1 MINVQDCLKDFR
13 CKIGVSDEAPI
24 NLKECFLKLNILVLF
39 KDMTDNVKG
48 LSVKD
53 SETGLSAILINSKLS
68 VGKQH
73 ETIAHELFHVLYD
86 DTLGSESSEMESEAN
101 EFASYLLLP
110 KCGLE
115 QYKAELSVKDE
126 NVVLQTILIIENRY
140 RISRELLLRRIADD
154 HLCDETIIK
163 KIQSID
169 IEASAESKGYSRKL
183 YQANNRDLLI
193 SDYENLA
200 KNLLDDNKISEGHY
214 TELINLIGNG
224 KD

>member
-1 MINVQDCLKDFR
+1 MISVQDCLSDFR
-13 CKIGVSDEAPI
+13 HRIGVSDEAPI
-24 NLKECFLKLNILVLF
+24 NLKDCFLKLNILVLF

-48 LSVKD
+48 MSVKD
-53 SETGLSAILINSKLS
+53 TETGLSAILINSKLS

-86 DTLGSESSEMESEAN
+86 ESIGSESAKVESYAN

-110 KCGLE
+110 KAGLD
-115 QYKAELSVKDE
+115 QYKVDLAVNDD
-126 NVVLQTILIIENRY
+126 NVVLQTLLIIENRY
-140 RISRELLLRRIADD
+140 RISRELLLRRIEND
-154 HLCDETIIK
+154 HLCDDAIIERIK
-163 KIQSID
+163 YVD
-169 IEASAESKGYSRKL
+169 VEESAESKGYSRKL
-183 YQANNRDLLI
+183 YQANNKNLLI

-200 KNLLDDNKISEGHY
+200 KNLLDNNKISEGHY

>member
-86 DTLGSESSEMESEAN
+86 DTLGSESSEMNSLHTCCCQSAVLN
-101 EFASYLLLP
+101 NTKQNFQLKTKMLFY
-110 KCGLE
+110 K
-115 QYKAELSVKDE
+115 QY
-126 NVVLQTILIIENRY
+126 
-140 RISRELLLRRIADD
+140 
-154 HLCDETIIK
+154 
-163 KIQSID
+163 
-169 IEASAESKGYSRKL
+169 
-183 YQANNRDLLI
+183 
-193 SDYENLA
+193 
-200 KNLLDDNKISEGHY
+200 
-214 TELINLIGNG
+214 
-224 KD
+224 